1 MLSHY
6 YPECNTQ
13 VITKKHKC
21 LHATSTPNLSLLPV
35 HLESTTA
42 KPATESLWGL
52 AAKIDEIQTLKKHKY
67 FVKKLASG
75 PVEHFVFFVTCEWAK

>member
-1 MLSHY
+1 MLSDY

-35 HLESTTA
+35 HHESTTA
-42 KPATESLWGL
+42 KAATESLWRL
-52 AAKIDEIQTLKKHKY
+52 AAKIEIQTLKKNKY
-67 FVKKLASG
+67 FVKSWRLGLLRTLFSLQLANWPIS
-75 PVEHFVFFVTCEWAK
+75 